1 MLAAFGYFFMKKL
14 IFDLVDEVRDAG
26 SELIVKNKG
35 LEDRILL
42 CDIMNISSTIFVSP
56 ARVTLTLRRPSIFG
70 NEITFSP
77 SSSLFGFSRS
87 PIVDELIQR
96 VDATRRR

>member
-1 MLAAFGYFFMKKL
+1 MKYL
-14 IFDLVDEVRDAG
+14 IFDLVDEVWDGG
-26 SELIVKNKG
+26 SELVVKNKG
-35 LEDRILL
+35 MEDRILL
-42 CDIMNISSTIFVSP
+42 SDIMNISSTVLVSP
-56 ARVTLTLRRPSIFG
+56 PRVTLTLRRPSIFG

-77 SSSLFGFSRS
+77 PISLVPFSKS